1 MYQLV
6 GPLKVATFIAM
17 LAALLALAQLFCWPI
32 EDWTQLWRLA
42 SSSVSVAT
50 IIVVTVGQTALFPK
64 ICKLW
69 GVRSIFPPIDGKW
82 SGVFRS
88 NYPVIAKAF
97 GLDAPDEGQQIIAN
111 FVIKARLFKVRIHAV
126 SLLPKPGYMRSDSTA
141 FSIMRCSHTDRDIVH
156 YVYDAYVGDPDGSD
170 VDRFYGAARLTII
183 DEADELRLEG
193 TYWTDRN
200 WMRGYNTAGSLIL
213 RR

>member
-1 MYQLV
+1 MRISDWSSDVCSSDLI
-6 GPLKVATFIAM
+6 VA
-17 LAALLALAQLFCWPI
+17 
-32 EDWTQLWRLA
+32 
-42 SSSVSVAT
+42 
-50 IIVVTVGQTALFPK
+50 K
-64 ICKLW
+64 
-69 GVRSIFPPIDGKW
+69 
-82 SGVFRS
+82 
-88 NYPVIAKAF
+88 
-97 GLDAPDEGQQIIAN
+97 

-200 WMRGYNTAGSLIL
+200 WMRGYNKAGSLLL

>member
-6 GPLKVATFIAM
+6 GPLKVAGVVAT
-17 LAALLALAQLFCWPI
+17 LSALIALAQFCLWPI
-32 EDWTQLWRLA
+32 DELTQLWRIA
-42 SSSVSVAT
+42 SSSVSIAT
-50 IIVVTVGQTALFPK
+50 AFVVVVGQTAIFPK
-64 ICKLW
+64 ICKL
-69 GVRSIFPPIDGKW
+69 GMVRSAFPPIDGEW
-82 SGVFRS
+82 RGTFRS

-97 GLDAPDEGQQIIAN
+97 GLEAPAEGQEIVAK
-111 FVIKARLFKVRIHAV
+111 FVFKARLFKVRIHAV
-126 SLLPKPGYMRSDSTA
+126 SLLPKPDYMRSDSTA
-141 FSIMRCSHTDRDIVH
+141 FSIMRCSHTDRNIVH
-156 YVYDAYVGDPDGSD
+156 YVYDAFVGDPDSSD

-200 WMRGYNTAGSLIL
+200 WVRGYNTAGSLIL